1 MWTQTLGEF
10 IGTFILILL
19 GDGVVAGVSL
29 NQSKAKDAG
38 LPSPLVG
45 DWLSP
50 WAFIP
55 PLSLARPISIRR

>member
-29 NQSKAKDAG
+29 NQSKKDAG
-38 LPSPLVG
+38 WLPSPLVG
-45 DWLSP
+45 D
-50 WAFIP
+50 
-55 PLSLARPISIRR
+55 